1 MNGTDFYEPRVDLS
15 DTPGTSPILRSW
27 ARCHQQRDLPDEPV
41 MLARVDLADRCAQH
55 ASLLY
60 AAQPEIETLAG
71 LVGSAAGI
79 VVLTDAAGIILQ
91 TRGNADFLHRAD
103 QVALRPGVSWAE
115 SHRGTNGVGTVL
127 VEGQALSV
135 HGSEHFLPRN
145 RILSCH
151 GAPIRSPRGDILG
164 VLDISCEAGRLHAY
178 ALKLASM
185 FARQVTNRIMEQ
197 AGEQPELLVFHR
209 QHAMLDSIERAQL
222 MIHDGHIVGANDA
235 AIAQLDTSWTQLI
248 DQPVQAWLGDG
259 WQQAAPDTC
268 TLRTPRGMPLFI
280 QLRRPASGMA
290 SPRQQDQGPLRRSEQ
305 SDPHM
310 AHLPRQ
316 GHHKDV
322 AMAARHG
329 LPGSHALPD
338 LPDMLRA
345 GFGTALRALQ
355 GGLAVLLEGETGT
368 GKEVYARRLH
378 ASSTRSN
385 QPFIAINC
393 GALPDTLIE
402 AELFGYAAGAFTGAL
417 RQGARGRLRE
427 ANGGILFLDE
437 IGDMPLPLQTRL
449 LRVLQ
454 EREVLPLGADKS
466 VPVDFLLISATNQ
479 DLAQRVQDGQFR
491 ADLYYRLQDHR
502 IGLPALRER
511 SDLRAFLCAEFN
523 RHGALEQGMTLHD
536 STLDALCAHR
546 WPGNYRELQALLRGL
561 VLRHPPGS
569 LVMAEGL
576 PDGFQP
582 TSWPHGMVAQP
593 ATDTHTLPRHA
604 ASDHSPQATLHAL
617 SAQRIRQA
625 LHEHS
630 GNISRAA
637 RSLGIHRSTLH
648 RYLAR
653 DANPALSSNPY
664 A

>member
-15 DTPGTSPILRSW
+15 DAPGTSPILRSW
-27 ARCHQQRDLPDEPV
+27 ARCHQQHDLPDEPV
-41 MLARVDLADRCAQH
+41 MLARADLADRCAQH

-71 LVGSAAGI
+71 LVGSAGGI

-91 TRGNADFLHRAD
+91 TRGNASFLHRAD

-145 RILSCH
+145 HILSCH

-222 MIHDGHIVGANDA
+222 MIHDGYIVGANDA
-235 AIAQLDTSWTQLI
+235 AIAQLDTSWAQLI

-268 TLRTPRGMPLFI
+268 TLRTPRGLPLFI
-280 QLRRPASGMA
+280 QLRRPASSTA
-290 SPRQQDQGPLRRSEQ
+290 SPRLLDHDTLRRSTQ
-305 SDPHM
+305 SDQRMVHPS
-310 AHLPRQ
+310 RQ
-316 GHHKDV
+316 GQGKDAAIAHHQ
-322 AMAARHG
+322 HG
-329 LPGSHALPD
+329 LSGTHALPD
-338 LPDMLRA
+338 LPIMLRP

-378 ASSTRSN
+378 ASSTRNN
-385 QPFIAINC
+385 QPFVAINC

-454 EREVLPLGADKS
+454 EREVLPLGADKP
-466 VPVDFLLISATNQ
+466 VPVDFLLISATHQ
-479 DLAQRVQDGQFR
+479 DLAQRVQDGHFR

-569 LVMAEGL
+569 LIMTDGL
-576 PDGFQP
+576 PDGFRSATPHHAAP
-582 TSWPHGMVAQP
+582 TPENMLSQGY
-593 ATDTHTLPRHA
+593 TNSHTLPRHDVPPHNRP
-604 ASDHSPQATLHAL
+604 STLHAL
-617 SAQRIRQA
+617 NAQCIQQA
-625 LHEHS
+625 LHQHN

-653 DANPALSSNPY
+653 
-664 A
+664 